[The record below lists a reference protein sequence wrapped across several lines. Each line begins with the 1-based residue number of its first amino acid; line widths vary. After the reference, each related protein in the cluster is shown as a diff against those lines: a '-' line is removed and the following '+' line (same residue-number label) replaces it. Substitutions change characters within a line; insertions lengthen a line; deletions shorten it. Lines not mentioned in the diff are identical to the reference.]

1 MMSPLL
7 SPKSESESAMLGQV
21 LTDSRK
27 TLFIKTPENIHLKPV
42 RIEAGFGW
50 NGFNETLNANGK
62 EKPMRKR
69 ILFIL
74 STFTLLVHPLTLLAQ
89 NSFSLSLDVNST
101 TGDQAATSINVS
113 ADEVVTIQVF
123 GKDIQ
128 NANGL
133 AVRFEYNATQIVY
146 EGFETGDVLPNA
158 QALTEQGTN
167 PTFVEISIVS
177 FGGQA
182 TVNNGLVSTIRF
194 RTLAAFSGTSD
205 SVGAC

>member
-1 MMSPLL
+1 
-7 SPKSESESAMLGQV
+7 
-21 LTDSRK
+21 
-27 TLFIKTPENIHLKPV
+27 
-42 RIEAGFGW
+42 
-50 NGFNETLNANGK
+50 
-62 EKPMRKR
+62 MRKR

-194 RTLAAFSGTSD
+194 RTLAAFSGTSIRLVRAD
-205 SVGAC
+205 LGRGGQIESATLNLRVALRLQALTSTLMVELALQTFWRLQISSGHVGAMGRMKPDMIWTATA